1 MTNRALVR
9 RDPQKGKKGF
19 SNQKGFTVIELL
31 IAVAVIAI
39 IASLA
44 LPSYRAI
51 IEKRQV
57 TSAAER
63 LTAVLS
69 AVKSES
75 VKWNKPM
82 AFSASESDEC
92 VGIHQVLES
101 LPSCSFTAD
110 AENGTCSISCAHPA
124 GHSDYSAVDRA
135 HFFTEFS
142 EKDVVQSISFDGSN
156 DMLVFDPVRGMLDT
170 SGDEGLTVE
179 LVSTGDMYAMEV
191 GIDRLGRIFI
201 CTKGGQYTPVPG
213 YDTCPAQG

>member
-31 IAVAVIAI
+31 IVVAVIAI

-69 AVKSES
+69 TVKGLNHSEHER
-75 VKWNKPM
+75 N
-82 AFSASESDEC
+82 
-92 VGIHQVLES
+92 
-101 LPSCSFTAD
+101 LP
-110 AENGTCSISCAHPA
+110 
-124 GHSDYSAVDRA
+124 
-135 HFFTEFS
+135 
-142 EKDVVQSISFDGSN
+142 
-156 DMLVFDPVRGMLDT
+156 
-170 SGDEGLTVE
+170 
-179 LVSTGDMYAMEV
+179 
-191 GIDRLGRIFI
+191 
-201 CTKGGQYTPVPG
+201 
-213 YDTCPAQG
+213 